1 VAVATVDR
9 GRKGKASQRGGGNED
24 EDVSG
29 SQDGTQAGARVCF
42 LDERPSL
49 VMGSTR
55 PSVREFCA
63 TSV

>member
-29 SQDGTQAGARVCF
+29 TQTGARVCF